1 MTDINNQQI
10 VKDGLERVTDAAR
23 FLGVSRSLIYK
34 LLDEGVLPSVKIGN
48 SRRIPILR
56 GARSCGGAS
65 DAATPPRW
73 AVVRQEKKSP
83 CDRRLSSKSS

>member
-48 SRRIPILR
+48 SRRIPIRAVRDLAAGLLTRQLR
-56 GARSCGGAS
+56 PGG
-65 DAATPPRW
+65 R
-73 AVVRQEKKSP
+73 
-83 CDRRLSSKSS
+83 